1 VLTTSDWTHGGTG
14 RSGLPDSHELQAWA
28 ASAGLVGVTPV
39 PLVIAGL
46 LAVLA
51 VACIVAGAWGG
62 QVLTGRQESR
72 RCQRERDRESQA
84 FWRGQRLTLY
94 ATALDTFEHLPIAS
108 PPTPVWG
115 TRPPPRGRT
124 GSAPMHSPGSNGT
137 WTRSG

>member
-1 VLTTSDWTHGGTG
+1 MVSQ
-14 RSGLPDSHELQAWA
+14 PDSHELQAWA
-28 ASAGLVGVTPV
+28 VGSGLVGETPV

-94 ATALDTFEHLPIAS
+94 ATALDTFEHLADRL
-108 PPTPVWG
+108 TADAG
-115 TRPPPRGRT
+115 LGDRPPPRGRT
-124 GSAPMHSPGSNGT
+124 RSAPMHSPGSNGT